1 MLLGAVTGALAPV
14 TFACHAR
21 YAAVAARLPG
31 VVAVVGPGADL
42 RGPFSRV
49 LDLHGNLR
57 ARVAAARAVG
67 PVSRWERAGL
77 RRRWRVWAKGPP
89 PPGVIAR
96 AAAAAG
102 VEPVFP
108 FWARGPAPDT
118 TLLLPGAAWAT
129 KRWPLARWAG
139 LAGRL
144 RGRVCVLGG
153 PGEEARVEAV
163 AAAVGGEAIVEQGF
177 TRTFAEMRRAR
188 VAVGGDTG
196 LLHLAAAHGVPVVG
210 LFGPTTPEDG
220 FWAHRPAGQLLGRP
234 LPCRPC
240 SRHGGPRCPV
250 GDHAC
255 LAGLEAADVAAALAA
270 VAP

>member
-14 TFACHAR
+14 TFACHPRFAG
-21 YAAVAARLPG
+21 VAARLPG
-31 VVAVVGPGADL
+31 VVAVCGPDDAL

-57 ARVAAARAVG
+57 ARLAAARAGG
-67 PVSRWERAGL
+67 PVTRWERADL
-77 RRRWRVWAKGPP
+77 RRRWRVWAKGAP
-89 PPGVIAR
+89 PPGVLAR

-102 VEPVFP
+102 VPPTFP
-108 FWARGPAPDT
+108 FWSRGPAPDT

-129 KRWPLARWAG
+129 KRWPLAHWAG

-144 RGRVCVLGG
+144 PGRICVLGG
-153 PGEEARVEAV
+153 PGEGPRVAAV
-163 AAAVGGEAIVEQGF
+163 AAAVGGEAVVESGF
-177 TRTFAEMRRAR
+177 DRSFAEMARAR

-210 LFGPTTPEDG
+210 LFGPTTPADG
-220 FWAHRPAGQLLGRP
+220 FWAHQPAGVLLGRD

-255 LAGLEAADVAAALAA
+255 LADLPADTVLGAIAA
-270 VAP
+270 VSA